1 MSVSVNPAALAASL
15 RRLDRRGDTISLRPS
30 LQRVIEACDQLFDVD
45 GSGLMLTDEH
55 GDLHYTAASD
65 GPGTLLEQAQI
76 ETGQGPCIDTFS
88 QDAAVETTDVTA
100 DERWPDLGRRLDGL
114 GVAAVLGVPV
124 HLAGVCVGSLNLY
137 KARASAWDLAMQSAL
152 EKLAEVAESMMSAAV
167 AADHAGELASQ
178 LSYALDYR
186 APIERAVGYLMGRD
200 GLSQGDAFN
209 LLRSAARNSRRKVAD
224 VAEHLLDTG
233 TLPGEERT

>member
-1 MSVSVNPAALAASL
+1 VSAGVNPAALAASL

-65 GPGTLLEQAQI
+65 GPGRLLEQAQI

-88 QDAAVETTDVTA
+88 QDMAVETQDVRA
-100 DERWPDLGRRLDGL
+100 DERWPDLGPRLEGL

-137 KARASAWDLAMQSAL
+137 KARPVAWDLAMQSAL
-152 EKLAEVAESMMSAAV
+152 EKFAGVAETMMSAAV

-178 LSYALDYR
+178 LSYALEYR
-186 APIERAVGYLMGRD
+186 APIERGVGYLMGRD
-200 GLSQGDAFN
+200 GLSQADAFQV
-209 LLRSAARNSRRKVAD
+209 LRSAARSSRRKIGEVA
-224 VAEHLLDTG
+224 AQLLDTG
-233 TLPGEERT
+233 RLPGEDLP

>member
-1 MSVSVNPAALAASL
+1 MSDGVNSAALAASL
-15 RRLDRRGDTISLRPS
+15 RRLDQRGDPSALRPS

-76 ETGQGPCIDTFS
+76 ETGQGPCIDTFTHEI
-88 QDAAVETTDVTA
+88 AVDTPDVTR
-100 DERWPDLGRRLDGL
+100 DSRWLDLGGRLHGL
-114 GVAAVLGVPV
+114 GVAAVLAVPV

-137 KARASAWDLAMQSAL
+137 RARPGTWDHAQQAAL
-152 EKLAEVAESMMSAAV
+152 EKFAEVAETMMSAAV

-186 APIERAVGYLMGRD
+186 APIERGVGYLMGRD
-200 GLSQGDAFN
+200 GLSQPAAFN
-209 LLRSAARNSRRKVAD
+209 LLRSTARNSRRKIAD
-224 VAEHLLDTG
+224 VAEHLLGTG
-233 TLPGEERT
+233 RLPGEERA